1 MGKKRPAKARLSDR
15 AHADLPIHYSEV
27 LTMSRLIRTLL
38 PAALLAL
45 ATFPQ
50 AFASTA
56 PRPPARLL
64 SQLSLGGPGGWDY
77 LAFDAHSRHL
87 FVSRGDRVLVID
99 VDANRQVGTIANTAG
114 VHGIALAD
122 DLHRGF
128 ISDGKTASVTV
139 FDLVSLKTVA
149 TIAGTG
155 QNPDAILY
163 DSASH
168 HVLTFN
174 GHSANASVIDLAKN
188 AVIGN
193 IALPGKPE
201 FAVADGAGHV
211 YVNIEDKSELVQL
224 DAIHDKVL
232 QVWPLA
238 PCESPSGLAFD
249 NSHHR
254 LFSVCD
260 NRTMTVLDARDGH
273 HVADVPIGDGPDAVV
288 FDAVE
293 AMIYSSNG
301 ESGTITAVHEDDP
314 DHYRVTATI
323 PTQASA
329 RTLALDP
336 KLHRLYLSAA
346 RLGAARQA
354 NGRHMIE
361 PESFGILTVGR

>member
-1 MGKKRPAKARLSDR
+1 MP
-15 AHADLPIHYSEV
+15 
-27 LTMSRLIRTLL
+27 RLIRKLL

-45 ATFPQ
+45 AAVPQ
-50 AFASTA
+50 VCAAAA
-56 PRPPARLL
+56 PPPARLL
-64 SQLSLGGPGGWDY
+64 SRLSLGGPGGWDY
-77 LAFDAHSRHL
+77 LAFDAPSRHL

-99 VDANRQVGTIANTAG
+99 VDAGKQIGTIAGTAG

-128 ISDGKTASVTV
+128 VSDGKSASVTV
-139 FDLVSLKTVA
+139 FDLASLKTVA
-149 TIAGTG
+149 TITGTG

-174 GHSANASVIDLAKN
+174 GKSASASVIDPAKN
-188 AVIGN
+188 AVTGS

-224 DAIHDKVL
+224 DSLHDKVL

-238 PCESPSGLAFD
+238 PCESPSGLAID
-249 NSHHR
+249 NQHHR

-260 NRTMTVLDARDGH
+260 NRTMTVLDALDGH
-273 HVADVPIGDGPDAVV
+273 HVAEVPIGDGPDGVV
-288 FDAVE
+288 FDPAE
-293 AMIYSSNG
+293 AMIYSANG
-301 ESGTITAVHEDDP
+301 ESGTLTAVHEDDP

-323 PTQASA
+323 PTQVSA

-346 RLGAARQA
+346 RLGPPRQA
-354 NGRHMIE
+354 NGRR
-361 PESFGILTVGR
+361 T

>member
-1 MGKKRPAKARLSDR
+1 
-15 AHADLPIHYSEV
+15 
-27 LTMSRLIRTLL
+27 MSRLIRKLL

-50 AFASTA
+50 AFAATA
-56 PRPPARLL
+56 PPAARLL
-64 SQLSLGGPGGWDY
+64 SRMPLGGPGGWDY
-77 LAFDAHSRHL
+77 LAFDAPSRHL

-99 VDANRQVGTIANTAG
+99 VDAGKQVGTIANTAG

-128 ISDGKTASVTV
+128 ISDGASASVTV
-139 FDLVSLKTVA
+139 FDLASLKTVA
-149 TIAGTG
+149 TITGTG
-155 QNPDAILY
+155 QKPDAILY
-163 DSASH
+163 DRASH

-174 GHSANASVIDLAKN
+174 GHSANASVIDPAKN
-188 AVIGN
+188 AVIGS

-224 DAIHDKVL
+224 DSIHDKVL

-238 PCESPSGLAFD
+238 PCESPSGLAID
-249 NSHHR
+249 NPHHR
-254 LFSVCD
+254 LFAVCD
-260 NRTMTVLDARDGH
+260 NRTMAVLDALDGH
-273 HVADVPIGDGPDAVV
+273 HVADVPIGDGPDGVV
-288 FDAVE
+288 FDPAE

-301 ESGTITAVHEDDP
+301 ESGTITAVHEDAP
-314 DHYRVTATI
+314 DHYRVAATI

-329 RTLALDP
+329 RTLALDR

-346 RLGAARQA
+346 RLGATRQA
-354 NGRHMIE
+354 NGRRTIE
-361 PESFGILTVGR
+361 PDSFAVLIVGRP

>member
-1 MGKKRPAKARLSDR
+1 MPRP
-15 AHADLPIHYSEV
+15 
-27 LTMSRLIRTLL
+27 IRKLL

-45 ATFPQ
+45 AILPQ
-50 AFASTA
+50 AA
-56 PRPPARLL
+56 PAAAPPPARLL
-64 SQLSLGGPGGWDY
+64 SRLALGGPGGWDY
-77 LAFDAHSRHL
+77 LAFDAPSRHL

-99 VDANRQVGTIANTAG
+99 VDAGKQIGTIADTAG

-128 ISDGKTASVTV
+128 VSDGKSASVTV
-139 FDLVSLKTVA
+139 FDLASLKTVA

-174 GHSANASVIDLAKN
+174 GKSASASVIDPAKN
-188 AVIGN
+188 AVIGS

-224 DAIHDKVL
+224 DSLHDKLL

-238 PCESPSGLAFD
+238 PCASPSGLAID
-249 NSHHR
+249 NTHHR

-260 NRTMTVLDARDGH
+260 NRTMAVLDALDGH
-273 HVADVPIGDGPDAVV
+273 HVADVPIGDGPDGVV
-288 FDAVE
+288 FDPAE
-293 AMIYSSNG
+293 AMIYSANG

-323 PTQASA
+323 PTQVSA
-329 RTLALDP
+329 RTLTLDP

-346 RLGAARQA
+346 RLGATRQA
-354 NGRHMIE
+354 NGRRTIE
-361 PESFGILTVGR
+361 PDSFSVLTVGRP

>member
-1 MGKKRPAKARLSDR
+1 MQRWFRN
-15 AHADLPIHYSEV
+15 
-27 LTMSRLIRTLL
+27 LL
-38 PAALLAL
+38 PFSLLWFAGLPQGAAA
-45 ATFPQ
+45 A
-50 AFASTA
+50 A
-56 PRPPARLL
+56 PPADYQLL
-64 SQLSLGGPGGWDY
+64 SHLPLGGAGGWDY
-77 LAFDAHSRHL
+77 LSFDAPHRHL

-99 VDANRQVGTIANTAG
+99 VDANKQVGTIAGTAG
-114 VHGIALAD
+114 VHGIALAP

-128 ISDGKTASVTV
+128 TSNGKSASVTV
-139 FDLVSLKTVA
+139 FDLDSLKTVA

-163 DSASH
+163 DGASH

-174 GHSANASVIDLAKN
+174 GRGASASVIDPAKH
-188 AVIGN
+188 AVIAT

-224 DAIHDKVL
+224 DSLHDKVL
-232 QVWPLA
+232 NVWPLA
-238 PCESPSGLAFD
+238 PCESPSGLAID
-249 NSHHR
+249 TAHHR

-260 NRTMTVLDARDGH
+260 NRTMAITDATNGHQVATVA
-273 HVADVPIGDGPDAVV
+273 IGDGPDGVV
-288 FDAVE
+288 FDATD
-293 AMIYSSNG
+293 AMVYSSNG

-314 DHYRVTATI
+314 DHFTVTATI

-346 RLGAARQA
+346 RLGVAKQA
-354 NGRHMIE
+354 NGRPTIE
-361 PESFGILTVGR
+361 PDSFGILTVGRH